1 MRTVLIFER
10 VVFPVAGK
18 TGYRTKAQAELLA
31 YLQAT
36 PGVHHTAN
44 ELKEHFAAEGTPIG
58 TATIYRRL
66 EQFVDEGK
74 IRKYVIGTGDSACYT
89 YEEET
94 SHCAEHFHCKC
105 ERCDRLIH
113 LDCDELNEIRT
124 HLLAH
129 HGFAWNAGKT
139 VFYGIC
145 EQCRK
150 EMAVGRADNLRR
162 E

>member
-1 MRTVLIFER
+1 MFA
-10 VVFPVAGK
+10 VAGK

-36 PGVHHTAN
+36 PGVHHTAT

-66 EQFVDEGK
+66 ERFVDEGK

-94 SHCAEHFHCKC
+94 SCCAEHFHCKC
-105 ERCDRLIH
+105 EKCGKLIH
-113 LDCDELNEIRT
+113 LDCDELNEMQS
-124 HLLAH
+124 HLKAEH
-129 HGFAWNAGKT
+129 RFALDPVRT
-139 VFYGIC
+139 VFYGLC
-145 EQCRK
+145 EQC
-150 EMAVGRADNLRR
+150 M
-162 E
+162 